1 MTHLL
6 LCHPQP
12 GHWGPCLWFAAHFS
26 GHFHNLSPSPT
37 SQRSRPTKGG
47 GTRGRHAELEVRLIW
62 EVGESFLEG
71 LSGVLGAYPW
81 APSIR
86 VPGLSFAG
94 VRRCSSPAQPRP
106 APPAS
111 LNPHTRLATL
121 RSFHPLLT
129 KLGHARVSRA
139 GQSAVPTSSARAPP
153 LSSGSRRRRGAAA
166 GVPARLQALR
176 PLPPGPRRRAA
187 WSGR

>member
-1 MTHLL
+1 MSSPAWSLGTMSLV
-6 LCHPQP
+6 CCPFFWAFPQSVP
-12 GHWGPCLWFAAHFS
+12 FS
-26 GHFHNLSPSPT
+26 HISEVQAYKGRWDQRQTCRAGGQVNLGSRGIISGG
-37 SQRSRPTKGG
+37 SQWRAGSLSLGALHSRPRTFIC
-47 GTRGRHAELEVRLIW
+47 RGPQV
-62 EVGESFLEG
+62 
-71 LSGVLGAYPW
+71 
-81 APSIR
+81 
-86 VPGLSFAG
+86 
-94 VRRCSSPAQPRP
+94 AQPRP

-166 GVPARLQALR
+166 GAPARLQALR